1 MKRFLSLFLGVMLA
15 AGMML
20 VGGCGG
26 DKQAADSKGKV
37 VLRIGY
43 ENNPGEPLD
52 VALNKWKQLV
62 AEKSNGTME
71 LELYPSSQLGS
82 KNDLIDQMIAGE
94 PVMTLANGAWYA
106 DRGVKDFGIMFAPYL
121 FDNWDQVWKVVGSD
135 WYKEQSGKVEEKGLK
150 IVTSWIYG
158 TRHLALAKP
167 YHAVSDLKGQKI
179 RVPNNTIQI
188 ESFKALGIAPT
199 PMPLGEAYTALQQGT
214 IDGLEN
220 SLQFLDSTKY
230 GEVAKYIVLDGHIH
244 DLTSWVCG
252 KTFWE
257 GLTKEQQ
264 DILTSTAEEANKYNS
279 ELQAQADK
287 KAMESLKAQG
297 VTIIEPDAAMRDE
310 FKKNSES
317 FYSSDAAKEWSPG
330 LRDKILGIINK

>member
-214 IDGLEN
+214 IDGVEN
-220 SLQFLDSTKY
+220 PLPVLYNGKFQ
-230 GEVAKYIVLDGHIH
+230 EVAKYLILDGHVKNFTT
-244 DLTSWVCG
+244 LVCG
-252 KTFWE
+252 AQFFNS
-257 GLTKEQQ
+257 LTPEQQ
-264 DILTSTAEEANKYNS
+264 KLLVETCEEAGLYNNEQQAAS
-279 ELQAQADK
+279 EKEVLEK
-287 KAMESLKAQG
+287 FRSEG
-297 VTIIEPDAAMRDE
+297 VTIVEPSDTVLAGFRNASQKFYTLPDFGWSNGLYDTIKAAM
-310 FKKNSES
+310 K
-317 FYSSDAAKEWSPG
+317 
-330 LRDKILGIINK
+330 

>member
-121 FDNWDQVWKVVGSD
+121 FDNWDQV
-135 WYKEQSGKVEEKGLK
+135 
-150 IVTSWIYG
+150 
-158 TRHLALAKP
+158 
-167 YHAVSDLKGQKI
+167 
-179 RVPNNTIQI
+179 
-188 ESFKALGIAPT
+188 
-199 PMPLGEAYTALQQGT
+199 
-214 IDGLEN
+214 
-220 SLQFLDSTKY
+220 
-230 GEVAKYIVLDGHIH
+230 
-244 DLTSWVCG
+244 
-252 KTFWE
+252 
-257 GLTKEQQ
+257 
-264 DILTSTAEEANKYNS
+264 
-279 ELQAQADK
+279 
-287 KAMESLKAQG
+287 
-297 VTIIEPDAAMRDE
+297 
-310 FKKNSES
+310 
-317 FYSSDAAKEWSPG
+317 
-330 LRDKILGIINK
+330 